1 MIDAGRGGEWI
12 SSGAL
17 NRFQFVIPPQRVIQ
31 VNYWRLWCWLAAD
44 RRPDLSLCHK
54 LDSLGR
60 NINLAAVW
68 VFPQKFVLN
77 SFDSFNYFFYSHQQH
92 ESWRWPSSNFRKT
105 RVNFYKSLKKIR
117 RKSIILVSLQ
127 WFWFSWIYYTRSL
140 DLHINDW
147 LFITNLNE
155 QMIHIE
161 ITSEILSIHLSLST
175 KSKVLWT
182 AKIFAKLQN

>member
-1 MIDAGRGGEWI
+1 MVWWSFECNFDWQGRQRYNVNNKERRYFGNVNPVSMIDAGRGGEWI

-17 NRFQFVIPPQRVIQ
+17 NRFQFVIQPQRVIQ
-31 VNYWRLWCWLAAD
+31 VTYWRLWCWLAAD

-77 SFDSFNYFFYSHQQH
+77 SFDSFNNFFFSDQQH

-105 RVNFYKSLKKIR
+105 SVIPNKSLKKIL
-117 RKSIILVSLQ
+117 KDNPLNSHQSIC
-127 WFWFSWIYYTRSL
+127 
-140 DLHINDW
+140 HCNDFGPHEY
-147 LFITNLNE
+147 FI
-155 QMIHIE
+155 
-161 ITSEILSIHLSLST
+161 
-175 KSKVLWT
+175 
-182 AKIFAKLQN
+182 